1 MSCRSLLPKKK
12 RTRGWLGKRFR
23 VPTSVGSLW
32 ILKNPTKVGTLN
44 TCLSRPYAKLNAAVE
59 QKQFGKRTQRHQRVR
74 KIKTRA
80 RYGRRRLKQIS
91 RTATLGGLFLSFL
104 KIGITG
110 FGGGLAVLTQ
120 IRHIVVQERRWI
132 GEHDFV
138 EALALGQSLPGTSAG
153 NAVTYIGFRLRGWR
167 GACVS
172 LSGFILPS
180 MLMMIALA
188 IFYDRFRALPNT
200 EQLFHGFNAA
210 VVALIAVTAWR
221 MGKHTSSKPWQRI
234 LIILSFAAVVFLKAT
249 VVEVILLSGL
259 IGIGIESFTERQL
272 PRLARIR
279 GLASR
284 RQQRIRSRLIV
295 RRAKPHRFVGGLLT
309 EALAEERLRR
319 MSEMRVTQSDDQ
331 DEYRDSLEDF
341 ASEEKSSTRGF
352 FLLGLP
358 AFAKLGLAL
367 SLSFIF
373 LRIGAVTFGGGFVM
387 IPEIEAEVVNSHHW
401 LTHQEFADATAL
413 GQITPGPVLIMATF
427 VGYRVAG
434 FLGAL
439 FSTICVFLPSFL
451 MTIAAGS
458 SFRRFRT
465 NRQMQAFLRGVAP
478 AVAGLLVAAAWSV
491 ARAGIHSFIGASMA
505 VVILVILLR
514 FRANAF
520 WVLIGAGVFR
530 YVMALV
536 LW

>member
-1 MSCRSLLPKKK
+1 VEHRSFARL
-12 RTRGWLGKRFR
+12 THG
-23 VPTSVGSLW
+23 
-32 ILKNPTKVGTLN
+32 
-44 TCLSRPYAKLNAAVE
+44 
-59 QKQFGKRTQRHQRVR
+59 HQRVR
-74 KIKTRA
+74 KIRTRA
-80 RYGRRRLKQIS
+80 RYGQRRLRQIS

-104 KIGITG
+104 KIGLTG
-110 FGGGLAVLTQ
+110 FGGGFAVLSQ
-120 IRHIVVQERRWI
+120 IRHIVVLERRWL
-132 GEHDFV
+132 GENDFV

-153 NAVTYIGFRLRGWR
+153 NAVTYIGYRLRGWR
-167 GACVS
+167 GAGAS

-188 IFYDRFRALPNT
+188 IFYDSFRALPNT
-200 EQLFHGFNAA
+200 EQLFHGFNSA

-221 MGKHTSSKPWQRI
+221 MGKQTVSKPWQRF
-234 LIILSFAAVVFLKAT
+234 LMVLSCAAVVVFKAT

-259 IGIGIESFTERQL
+259 VGIGIEAFSEKQSS
-272 PRLARIR
+272 RLERIR
-279 GLASR
+279 GFASR
-284 RQQRIRSRLIV
+284 RQQRIRNRLV
-295 RRAKPHRFVGGLLT
+295 RRPAKPHRFVGGYLT
-309 EALAEERLRR
+309 EAIAEERLRQ
-319 MSEMRVTQSDDQ
+319 MSEAGIAQPDEFDDYGTGDPL
-331 DEYRDSLEDF
+331 DEVESEDF
-341 ASEEKSSTRGF
+341 EETEPGEIGTTTKSSSRA
-352 FLLGLP
+352 FLLMTIPGL
-358 AFAKLGLAL
+358 AKLGLAL
-367 SLSFIF
+367 SLAFIF

-434 FLGAL
+434 TLGAL
-439 FSTICVFLPSFL
+439 FATICVFLPSFG

-491 ARAGIHSFIGASMA
+491 GRSGIHSIIGLGMA
-505 VVILVILLR
+505 VIILLILLR

-530 YVMALV
+530 YLMALV

>member
-1 MSCRSLLPKKK
+1 
-12 RTRGWLGKRFR
+12 
-23 VPTSVGSLW
+23 
-32 ILKNPTKVGTLN
+32 
-44 TCLSRPYAKLNAAVE
+44 VE
-59 QKQFGKRTQRHQRVR
+59 QQALARRTHGLRVR

-104 KIGITG
+104 KIGLTG
-110 FGGGLAVLTQ
+110 FGGGFAVLLQ
-120 IRHIVVQERRWI
+120 IRTIVVAERRWLS
-132 GEHDFV
+132 EHDFV
-138 EALALGQSLPGTSAG
+138 EALALGQSLPGTAAG
-153 NAVTYIGFRLRGWR
+153 NAVTYVGYRLRGWR
-167 GACVS
+167 GAGVS

-210 VVALIAVTAWR
+210 VVSLIAVTAWR
-221 MGKHTSSKPWQRI
+221 MGRQTVNKPWQRI
-234 LIILSFAAVVFLKAT
+234 LMFLAFAAVVFLKAT

-259 IGIGIESFTERQL
+259 VGIGIEAFSEKRL
-272 PRLARIR
+272 PRLQRIR
-279 GLASR
+279 GFATR
-284 RQQRIRSRLIV
+284 RQQRIRTRMAI
-295 RRAKPHRFVGGLLT
+295 RRTKPHKFFGGYLT
-309 EALAEERLRR
+309 EALAEERLQR
-319 MSEMRVTQSDDQ
+319 MSEARVTQSNDDE
-331 DEYRDSLEDF
+331 EYDDDPEDF
-341 ASEEKSSTRGF
+341 GSGGKPPLRGF
-352 FLLGLP
+352 FLLTLP
-358 AFAKLGLAL
+358 VFAKLGLAL

-373 LRIGAVTFGGGFVM
+373 LRIGAVTFGGGLVM
-387 IPEIEAEVVNSHHW
+387 IPEIQAEVVDSHQW

-434 FLGAL
+434 TVGAL
-439 FSTICVFLPSFL
+439 FATIGVFLPSFL
-451 MTIAAGS
+451 MTIAAAS
-458 SFRRFRT
+458 SFRRFRS

-478 AVAGLLVAAAWSV
+478 AVAGLLVAAAWTV
-491 ARAGIHSFIGASMA
+491 ARAGIHSVIGVSMA

-514 FRANAF
+514 FRPNAF

-530 YVMALV
+530 YLLALA

>member
-1 MSCRSLLPKKK
+1 MAQKK
-12 RTRGWLGKRFR
+12 
-23 VPTSVGSLW
+23 V
-32 ILKNPTKVGTLN
+32 
-44 TCLSRPYAKLNAAVE
+44 
-59 QKQFGKRTQRHQRVR
+59 GKRTHGHQRVR
-74 KIKTRA
+74 KIRTRA
-80 RYGRRRLKQIS
+80 RYGQRRLKQIS

-104 KIGITG
+104 KIGLTG
-110 FGGGLAVLTQ
+110 FGGGFAVLSQ
-120 IRHIVVQERRWI
+120 IRHVVVLERRWL

-153 NAVTYIGFRLRGWR
+153 NAVTYIGYRLRGWR
-167 GACVS
+167 GAGAS
-172 LSGFILPS
+172 LSAFILPS
-180 MLMMIALA
+180 MFMMIVLA

-221 MGKHTSSKPWQRI
+221 MGKQTVSQPWQRI
-234 LIILSFAAVVFLKAT
+234 LMVLACAAVVVFKAT

-259 IGIGIESFTERQL
+259 VGIGIEAFREKQL
-272 PRLARIR
+272 SRLERIR
-279 GLASR
+279 GFAAR
-284 RQQRIRSRLIV
+284 RQQRIRSRLV
-295 RRAKPHRFVGGLLT
+295 KRRAKPHKFFGGYLT
-309 EALAEERLRR
+309 EAMAEERLRR
-319 MSEMRVTQSDDQ
+319 MSEATITVPEDLNDCDQDPLDDAEAEDLESAEDESDDVG
-331 DEYRDSLEDF
+331 STP
-341 ASEEKSSTRGF
+341 KSSSRAF
-352 FLLGLP
+352 FLMAIPGL
-358 AFAKLGLAL
+358 AKLGLAL
-367 SLSFIF
+367 SLGFIF

-434 FLGAL
+434 ILGAL

-491 ARAGIHSFIGASMA
+491 GRSGIHSLIGLAMA
-505 VVILVILLR
+505 AIILVILLR
-514 FRANAF
+514 WRPNVF

-530 YVMALV
+530 YLMALV

>member
-1 MSCRSLLPKKK
+1 MEHQSFAR
-12 RTRGWLGKRFR
+12 RTHGR
-23 VPTSVGSLW
+23 
-32 ILKNPTKVGTLN
+32 
-44 TCLSRPYAKLNAAVE
+44 
-59 QKQFGKRTQRHQRVR
+59 QRVR
-74 KIKTRA
+74 KIQARA
-80 RYGRRRLKQIS
+80 RYGHRRLRQIS

-104 KIGITG
+104 KIGLTG
-110 FGGGLAVLTQ
+110 FGGGFAVLSQ
-120 IRHIVVQERRWI
+120 IRHIVVLERRWL

-153 NAVTYIGFRLRGWR
+153 NAVTYIGYRLRGWR
-167 GACVS
+167 GAGAS
-172 LSGFILPS
+172 LSAFILPS
-180 MLMMIALA
+180 MFMMIALA

-200 EQLFHGFNAA
+200 EQLFHGFNSA

-221 MGKHTSSKPWQRI
+221 MGKQTVSKPWQRI
-234 LIILSFAAVVFLKAT
+234 LMILSCAAVVVFKAT

-259 IGIGIESFTERQL
+259 VGIGIETFGEKQL
-272 PRLARIR
+272 SRLERIR
-279 GLASR
+279 GFASR
-284 RQQRIRSRLIV
+284 RQQRIRNRLV
-295 RRAKPHRFVGGLLT
+295 RRRTKPHRFFGGYLT
-309 EALAEERLRR
+309 EAIAEERLRR
-319 MSEMRVTQSDDQ
+319 MSEAQIAQTDEFDDDYESDDPL
-331 DEYRDSLEDF
+331 DEVESGEF
-341 ASEEKSSTRGF
+341 EETEFDENGSTTKSSARAF
-352 FLLGLP
+352 FLIAIPGL
-358 AFAKLGLAL
+358 AKLGLAL
-367 SLSFIF
+367 SLAFIF

-434 FLGAL
+434 TLGAL
-439 FSTICVFLPSFL
+439 FATICVFLPSFL

-491 ARAGIHSFIGASMA
+491 GRAGIHSIIGLGMA
-505 VVILVILLR
+505 VIILLILLR
-514 FRANAF
+514 YRANAF

-530 YVMALV
+530 YLMALV

>member
-1 MSCRSLLPKKK
+1 M
-12 RTRGWLGKRFR
+12 
-23 VPTSVGSLW
+23 
-32 ILKNPTKVGTLN
+32 
-44 TCLSRPYAKLNAAVE
+44 E
-59 QKQFGKRTQRHQRVR
+59 QKQFGKRTQRPQRVR

-91 RTATLGGLFLSFL
+91 RTATLSGLFLSFL
-104 KIGITG
+104 KIGLTG
-110 FGGGLAVLTQ
+110 FGGGFAVLLQ
-120 IRHIVVQERRWI
+120 IRNVVVQERRWL
-132 GEHDFV
+132 GEPDFV
-138 EALALGQSLPGTSAG
+138 EALALGQSLPGTAAG
-153 NAVTYIGFRLRGWR
+153 NAVTYMGYRLRGWR
-167 GACVS
+167 GAGVS

-188 IFYDRFRALPNT
+188 IVYDRFRALPNT

-221 MGKHTSSKPWQRI
+221 MGKQTVNKPWQRI
-234 LIILSFAAVVFLKAT
+234 LALLAFAAVVFLKAT

-259 IGIGIESFTERQL
+259 VGIGIEAFSERQL
-272 PRLARIR
+272 PRLERIR
-279 GLASR
+279 GFTAR
-284 RQQRIRSRLIV
+284 RQQRIRSRMAI
-295 RRAKPHRFVGGLLT
+295 RRNKPHKFFGGYLT
-309 EALAEERLRR
+309 EALAEERLRQ
-319 MSEMRVTQSDDQ
+319 MSEARIAQPDNEEDYDDV
-331 DEYRDSLEDF
+331 LEDSG
-341 ASEEKSSTRGF
+341 SEEKPFSRGF
-352 FLLGLP
+352 FLLALP
-358 AFAKLGLAL
+358 VFAKLGLAL

-387 IPEIEAEVVNSHHW
+387 LPEIEAEVVNAHHW

-434 FLGAL
+434 TIGAL
-439 FSTICVFLPSFL
+439 FATIGVFLPSFL

-458 SFRRFRT
+458 SFRRFRS

-478 AVAGLLVAAAWSV
+478 AVAGLLVAAAWSIG
-491 ARAGIHSFIGASMA
+491 RSGIHSTIGVLMA
-505 VVILVILLR
+505 VIITVILLR
-514 FRANAF
+514 YRPNAF

-530 YVMALV
+530 YLMALV

>member
-1 MSCRSLLPKKK
+1 
-12 RTRGWLGKRFR
+12 
-23 VPTSVGSLW
+23 
-32 ILKNPTKVGTLN
+32 
-44 TCLSRPYAKLNAAVE
+44 VE
-59 QKQFGKRTQRHQRVR
+59 QIKSGERTYGRQRVR

-80 RYGRRRLKQIS
+80 RFEHRRLKRIS

-104 KIGITG
+104 KIGSTG
-110 FGGGLAVLTQ
+110 FGGGFAVLSQ
-120 IRHIVVQERRWI
+120 IRNIVVLERRWL
-132 GEHDFV
+132 GEHDFI

-167 GACVS
+167 GAGVS
-172 LSGFILPS
+172 LAGFVLPS

-188 IFYDRFRALPNT
+188 IFYNSFRALPKT

-210 VVALIAVTAWR
+210 VVAIIAVTAWR
-221 MGKHTSSKPWQRI
+221 MGKHTVSTPWQRI
-234 LIILSFAAVVFLKAT
+234 LVVLAFIAVVFLRAT

-259 IGIGIESFTERQL
+259 VGIGIESFRQRKFT
-272 PRLARIR
+272 RLERIR
-279 GLASR
+279 GFAAR
-284 RQQRIRSRLIV
+284 RQQRIRSRLGFG
-295 RRAKPHRFVGGLLT
+295 RPKPHRFYGGYLT
-309 EALAEERLRR
+309 EAMAEERLRQI
-319 MSEMRVTQSDDQ
+319 SEMRVVQPDDL
-331 DEYRDSLEDF
+331 EFELEDSLEPEDD
-341 ASEEKSSTRGF
+341 E
-352 FLLGLP
+352 P
-358 AFAKLGLAL
+358 AKLGGILLFATPVVAKLGVAL
-367 SLSFIF
+367 VLSFIF

-387 IPEIEAEVVNSHHW
+387 IPQIEAEVVSSHHW

-434 FLGAL
+434 TLGAL
-439 FSTICVFLPSFL
+439 LATICVFLPSFL

-478 AVAGLLVAAAWSV
+478 AVTGLLLAATWSIG
-491 ARAGIHSFIGASMA
+491 RSGIHSIIGLSMA
-505 VVILVILLR
+505 IVILGILLR
-514 FRANAF
+514 WRPNVF

-530 YVMALV
+530 FLLALV

>member
-1 MSCRSLLPKKK
+1 MLDFL
-12 RTRGWLGKRFR
+12 T
-23 VPTSVGSLW
+23 
-32 ILKNPTKVGTLN
+32 
-44 TCLSRPYAKLNAAVE
+44 AVE
-59 QKQFGKRTQRHQRVR
+59 HKPVARRTYGRQRVR

-104 KIGITG
+104 KIGLTG

-120 IRHIVVQERRWI
+120 IRHIVVQERRWL

-138 EALALGQSLPGTSAG
+138 EALALGQSLPGTIAG

-167 GACVS
+167 GAAVS
-172 LSGFILPS
+172 LFGFILPS
-180 MLMMIALA
+180 MLIMIVLA
-188 IFYDRFRALPNT
+188 IFYDGFRALPNT
-200 EQLFHGFNAA
+200 EQLFHGLNSA
-210 VVALIAVTAWR
+210 VVALITVTAWR

-234 LIILSFAAVVFLKAT
+234 LIILACVAVVIFKAT

-259 IGIGIESFTERQL
+259 IGIGIESFSERKF
-272 PRLARIR
+272 PRLGRIR
-279 GLASR
+279 GFAAR
-284 RQQRIRSRLIV
+284 RQQRIRSRLGIQ
-295 RRAKPHRFVGGLLT
+295 RTKPHEFFGGYLSQ
-309 EALAEERLRR
+309 ALAEERLRQ
-319 MSEMRVTQSDDQ
+319 MSEQTVATPDIQEGDDSNGTE
-331 DEYRDSLEDF
+331 DETNDQPVS
-341 ASEEKSSTRGF
+341 RGF
-352 FLLGLP
+352 FLLAMP
-358 AFAKLGLAL
+358 VFAKLGLAL

-434 FLGAL
+434 TIGAL
-439 FSTICVFLPSFL
+439 LATVCVFLPAFL

-465 NRQMQAFLRGVAP
+465 NRQTQAFLRGVAP

-491 ARAGIHSFIGASMA
+491 GRAGIHSIIGLAMA
-505 VVILVILLR
+505 VIILVILLR
-514 FRANAF
+514 FRPNVF

-530 YVMALV
+530 YLLALI